1 MKAKRTIACV
11 AALAMLAS
19 SAVSFSASAAN
30 AVTLKVGEATAQAS
44 ESFTVDVSVKDV
56 PATKINVL
64 DFALS
69 YDSSA
74 LTIESVKLGPAGD
87 TASGDSTASEAPIL
101 SSKITTNAVNISWST
116 GLDSASWIAEEGV
129 VFTITGTVNADAADG
144 KYPIQI
150 QPIDRETYP
159 GSGEK
164 NSKVLVGYVYG
175 TDSATYEVN
184 AEDGFVEV
192 TSKGETTT
200 TTTTTTTV
208 TTDPEQPGTSTTT
221 TASTTAKPG
230 SDTNLPNPDVLYGD
244 VNVDGKVSLVDAVM
258 LNKAVADVVTLGDA
272 ARANADCNVDKEING
287 TDAII
292 LLQFLSHIIDELPYS
307 E

>member
-200 TTTTTTTV
+200 TTTV
-208 TTDPEQPGTSTTT
+208 TTDSEQPGTSTTT

-230 SDTNLPNPDVLYGD
+230 SDTNPANPDVLYGD

>member
-1 MKAKRTIACV
+1 MKAKRTIACA

-184 AEDGFVEV
+184 AVDGFVEV

-200 TTTTTTTV
+200 TTTV
-208 TTDPEQPGTSTTT
+208 TTDSEQPGTSTTT
-221 TASTTAKPG
+221 TASTAAKPG
-230 SDTNLPNPDVLYGD
+230 SDTNPDVLYGD

>member
-1 MKAKRTIACV
+1 MKAKRTIACA

-44 ESFTVDVSVKDV
+44 ESFTLDVSVKDV

-184 AEDGFVEV
+184 AVDGFVEV

-200 TTTTTTTV
+200 TTTV
-208 TTDPEQPGTSTTT
+208 TTDSEQPGTSTTT
-221 TASTTAKPG
+221 TTSTTAKPG
-230 SDTNLPNPDVLYGD
+230 SDTNPPDPDVLYGD

>member
-200 TTTTTTTV
+200 TTTTTV

-221 TASTTAKPG
+221 TTSTTAKPG
-230 SDTNLPNPDVLYGD
+230 SDTNLPNSDVLYGD

>member
-30 AVTLKVGEATAQAS
+30 AVTLKVGEATAQPS

-184 AEDGFVEV
+184 AEDGFVEA
-192 TSKGETTT
+192 TSKGET

-221 TASTTAKPG
+221 TTSTTAKPG

>member
-129 VFTITGTVNADAADG
+129 VFTITGTVNADAAAG

-208 TTDPEQPGTSTTT
+208 TTDSEQPGTSTTT
-221 TASTTAKPG
+221 AASTAAKPG

>member
-19 SAVSFSASAAN
+19 SAISFSASAAN

-200 TTTTTTTV
+200 TTTTTV

>member
-1 MKAKRTIACV
+1 MKAKRTIACA

-44 ESFTVDVSVKDV
+44 ESFTLDVSVKDV

-200 TTTTTTTV
+200 TTTTTV
-208 TTDPEQPGTSTTT
+208 TTDSEQPGTSTTT
-221 TASTTAKPG
+221 TTSTTAKPG
-230 SDTNLPNPDVLYGD
+230 SDTNPDVLYGD

-258 LNKAVADVVTLGDA
+258 LNKAVADVVILGDA

>member
-192 TSKGETTT
+192 TSKGK
-200 TTTTTTTV
+200 TTTTTTV
-208 TTDPEQPGTSTTT
+208 TTDSEQPGTSTTT
-221 TASTTAKPG
+221 TTSTTAKPG

>member
-1 MKAKRTIACV
+1 MKAKRTIACA

-200 TTTTTTTV
+200 TTTV
-208 TTDPEQPGTSTTT
+208 TTDSEQPGTSTTT

-230 SDTNLPNPDVLYGD
+230 SDTNPVDPDVLYGD

>member
-1 MKAKRTIACV
+1 MKAKRTIACA

-184 AEDGFVEV
+184 AVDGFVEV

-200 TTTTTTTV
+200 TTTV
-208 TTDPEQPGTSTTT
+208 TTDSEQPGTSTTT

-230 SDTNLPNPDVLYGD
+230 SDTNPVDPDVLYGD

>member
-1 MKAKRTIACV
+1 MKAKRTIACA

-44 ESFTVDVSVKDV
+44 ESFTLDVSVKDV

-200 TTTTTTTV
+200 TTTTTV
-208 TTDPEQPGTSTTT
+208 TTDSEQ
-221 TASTTAKPG
+221 PG
-230 SDTNLPNPDVLYGD
+230 SDTNPDVLYGD

-292 LLQFLSHIIDELPYS
+292 LLQFLSHIFDELPYS

>member
-1 MKAKRTIACV
+1 MKAKRTSACA

-44 ESFTVDVSVKDV
+44 ESFTLDVSVKDV

-200 TTTTTTTV
+200 TTTTTV
-208 TTDPEQPGTSTTT
+208 TTDSEQPGTSTTT
-221 TASTTAKPG
+221 TTSTTAKPG
-230 SDTNLPNPDVLYGD
+230 SDTNPDVLYGD

>member
-200 TTTTTTTV
+200 TTTTTV
-208 TTDPEQPGTSTTT
+208 TTDSEQPGTSTTT

-230 SDTNLPNPDVLYGD
+230 SDTNQANPDVLYGD

>member
-200 TTTTTTTV
+200 TTTV

-230 SDTNLPNPDVLYGD
+230 SETNPDVLYGD

>member
-1 MKAKRTIACV
+1 MKAKRTIACA

-116 GLDSASWIAEEGV
+116 GLDSTSWIAEEGV

-200 TTTTTTTV
+200 TTTV
-208 TTDPEQPGTSTTT
+208 TTDSEQPGTSTTT

-230 SDTNLPNPDVLYGD
+230 SDTNPVDPDVLYGD

>member
-1 MKAKRTIACV
+1 MKAKRTIACA

-200 TTTTTTTV
+200 TTTV
-208 TTDPEQPGTSTTT
+208 TTDSEQPGTSTTT
-221 TASTTAKPG
+221 TASTAAKPG

>member
-1 MKAKRTIACV
+1 MKAKRTIACA

-101 SSKITTNAVNISWST
+101 SSKGTTNAVNISWST

-175 TDSATYEVN
+175 TDSETYEVN
-184 AEDGFVEV
+184 AVDGFVEV

-200 TTTTTTTV
+200 TTTV
-208 TTDPEQPGTSTTT
+208 TTDSEQPGTSTTT
-221 TASTTAKPG
+221 TTSTTAKPG
-230 SDTNLPNPDVLYGD
+230 SNTNPANPDVLYGD

>member
-1 MKAKRTIACV
+1 MKAKRTIACA

-200 TTTTTTTV
+200 TTTV

-221 TASTTAKPG
+221 TTSTIAKPG
-230 SDTNLPNPDVLYGD
+230 SDTNPADPDVLYGD

>member
-200 TTTTTTTV
+200 TTTTTV

-221 TASTTAKPG
+221 TTSTTAKPG

>member
-200 TTTTTTTV
+200 TTTTTV

>member
-1 MKAKRTIACV
+1 MKAKRTIACA

-200 TTTTTTTV
+200 TTTV
-208 TTDPEQPGTSTTT
+208 TTSEQPGTSTTT

-230 SDTNLPNPDVLYGD
+230 SDTNPVDPDVLYGD

>member
-1 MKAKRTIACV
+1 MKAKRTIACA

-200 TTTTTTTV
+200 TTTTTV
-208 TTDPEQPGTSTTT
+208 TTDSEQPGTSTTT
-221 TASTTAKPG
+221 TTSTTAKPG
-230 SDTNLPNPDVLYGD
+230 SETNPDVLYGD

>member
-1 MKAKRTIACV
+1 MKAKRTIACA

-200 TTTTTTTV
+200 TTTD
-208 TTDPEQPGTSTTT
+208 TTDSEQPGTSTTT
-221 TASTTAKPG
+221 TTSTTAKPG
-230 SDTNLPNPDVLYGD
+230 SDTNPVDPDVLYGD

>member
-1 MKAKRTIACV
+1 MKAKRTIACA

-19 SAVSFSASAAN
+19 SAVS
-30 AVTLKVGEATAQAS
+30 
-44 ESFTVDVSVKDV
+44 
-56 PATKINVL
+56 
-64 DFALS
+64 
-69 YDSSA
+69 SSA

-200 TTTTTTTV
+200 TTTV

-221 TASTTAKPG
+221 TASTAAKPG
-230 SDTNLPNPDVLYGD
+230 SDTNPADPDVLYGD

>member
-1 MKAKRTIACV
+1 MKAKRTIACA

-116 GLDSASWIAEEGV
+116 GLNSASWIAEEGV

-200 TTTTTTTV
+200 TTTV
-208 TTDPEQPGTSTTT
+208 TTDSEQPGTSTTT

-230 SDTNLPNPDVLYGD
+230 SDTNPVDPDVLYGD

>member
-1 MKAKRTIACV
+1 MKAKRTIACA

-144 KYPIQI
+144 KYPI
-150 QPIDRETYP
+150 DRETYP

-200 TTTTTTTV
+200 TTTV
-208 TTDPEQPGTSTTT
+208 TTDSEQPGTSTTT
-221 TASTTAKPG
+221 TTSTTSTTAKPG
-230 SDTNLPNPDVLYGD
+230 SDTNPVDPDVLYGD

>member
-1 MKAKRTIACV
+1 MKAKRTIACA

-184 AEDGFVEV
+184 AVDGFVEV

-200 TTTTTTTV
+200 TV
-208 TTDPEQPGTSTTT
+208 TTDSEQPGTSTTT
-221 TASTTAKPG
+221 TASTAAKPG
-230 SDTNLPNPDVLYGD
+230 SDTNPDVLYGD

>member
-1 MKAKRTIACV
+1 M
-11 AALAMLAS
+11 
-19 SAVSFSASAAN
+19 
-30 AVTLKVGEATAQAS
+30 
-44 ESFTVDVSVKDV
+44 DVSVKDV

-200 TTTTTTTV
+200 TTTV
-208 TTDPEQPGTSTTT
+208 TTDSEQPGTSTTT

-230 SDTNLPNPDVLYGD
+230 SDTNPADPDVLYGD

>member
-11 AALAMLAS
+11 AALGMLAS
-19 SAVSFSASAAN
+19 SAISFSASAAN

-200 TTTTTTTV
+200 TTTTTV

-221 TASTTAKPG
+221 TTSTTAKPG